1 MLSHF
6 ITLIRVYSRRQRAI
20 FFAKAIVWFCSVTA
34 VFCLSETIQNK
45 MHSLSDNFG
54 NGFVQIMAYSFVLL
68 LIFTCRIEFEYV
80 KQKRY
85 TTADYPFYQ
94 RNGINKKSFWLIRFF
109 CVIPMA
115 LLSLLMS
122 CVIGFSFINEIHVR
136 VAFVVGW
143 CMTFLLLCCFNG
155 KYFFVQRRSGLIK
168 VLRDRLLCVNRRV
181 AILVFS
187 LSGIDKALLFT
198 FLLALGLAL
207 SFVGKTLWL
216 TCWMTSW
223 LSFCFAL
230 FVVDTYEKQIGF
242 YQMNPQAYK
251 QLIINDIGVSAFF
264 CGANLLL
271 QTIVFCFI
279 NSVSIECLF
288 WPLVMFVYAVSN
300 HTAIY
305 LITEP
310 MLPANRLSDRMA
322 PILIPVVFFQIMPGV
337 SVLLILIGWVKNK
350 RKLERAVPWGDKNV
364 SN

>member
-1 MLSHF
+1 
-6 ITLIRVYSRRQRAI
+6 
-20 FFAKAIVWFCSVTA
+20 
-34 VFCLSETIQNK
+34 
-45 MHSLSDNFG
+45 
-54 NGFVQIMAYSFVLL
+54 
-68 LIFTCRIEFEYV
+68 
-80 KQKRY
+80 
-85 TTADYPFYQ
+85 
-94 RNGINKKSFWLIRFF
+94 
-109 CVIPMA
+109 
-115 LLSLLMS
+115 
-122 CVIGFSFINEIHVR
+122 
-136 VAFVVGW
+136 
-143 CMTFLLLCCFNG
+143 
-155 KYFFVQRRSGLIK
+155 
-168 VLRDRLLCVNRRV
+168 
-181 AILVFS
+181 
-187 LSGIDKALLFT
+187 
-198 FLLALGLAL
+198 
-207 SFVGKTLWL
+207 
-216 TCWMTSW
+216 MTSW